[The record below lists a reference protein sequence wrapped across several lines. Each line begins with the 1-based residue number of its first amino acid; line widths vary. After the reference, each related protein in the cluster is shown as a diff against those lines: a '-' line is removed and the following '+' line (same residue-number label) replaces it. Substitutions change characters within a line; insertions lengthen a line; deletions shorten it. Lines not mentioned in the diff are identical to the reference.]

1 MTEILSK
8 EFSRTTFVKGG
19 GAMLV
24 GMSAGAVAPALA
36 RVPGRVGAGTRRS
49 R

>member
-8 EFSRTTFVKGG
+8 EFSRKSFIKGG
-19 GAMLV
+19 GAMIV
-24 GMSAGAVAPALA
+24 GLSV
-36 RVPGRVGAGTRRS
+36 GRRRDG